1 MNDPTPEAVHVCGV
15 TIVRGTVTAV
25 ADASLAL
32 RPGAIT
38 GLLGPSG
45 SGKTTLMRAIVGSQ
59 HIDVGT
65 ITVLGQPA
73 GSPGIRAR
81 VGYMAQ
87 APALYS
93 DLTVA
98 ENLQYFAR
106 IHCLPMERAAEAIAQ
121 VDMTYR
127 ASALVS
133 RLSGGEASRTSLAV
147 ALLARPSVLILDEP
161 TVGLDPV
168 LRQSLWRM
176 FRGLAD
182 AGATLLV
189 SSHVMDEASRC
200 DVLVLMREGAVLFE
214 GTQEQLSERAGVD
227 DIEAAFIALA
237 SGPATGSGP

>member
-1 MNDPTPEAVHVCGV
+1 
-15 TIVRGTVTAV
+15 
-25 ADASLAL
+25 
-32 RPGAIT
+32 
-38 GLLGPSG
+38 G

-59 HIDVGT
+59 YIDNGT

-73 GSPGIRAR
+73 GSPGVRAR

-93 DLTVA
+93 DLTVT

-106 IHCLPMERAAEAIAQ
+106 IYSLPMERAAEVIAQ

-127 ASALVS
+127 ATALVS
-133 RLSGGEASRTSLAV
+133 RLSGGETSRTSLAV

-176 FRGLAD
+176 FRMLAD

-200 DVLVLMREGAVLFE
+200 DALVLMREGAILFE
-214 GTQEQLSERAGVD
+214 GAQEELYERAGVD

-237 SGPATGSGP
+237 SGPAAGAGA